1 MGHAPWLRMDRSCKD
16 SGKGFNRRKD
26 GHGWDIRAVFS
37 TAMELIHRQLGRK
50 EGVEGGRD
58 DWREAQ
64 ARRIKCSGSGRRLLR
79 CFQPVELFRAD
90 KLGSGPLQ
98 S

>member
-1 MGHAPWLRMDRSCKD
+1 
-16 SGKGFNRRKD
+16 
-26 GHGWDIRAVFS
+26 
-37 TAMELIHRQLGRK
+37 MELIQRQLGRK
-50 EGVEGGRD
+50 EEEWRGVD
-58 DWREAQ
+58 DWEEAQ
-64 ARRIKCSGSGRRLLR
+64 ECRVTCSGSGRRLLR